1 MAQQFVGTQPL
12 NPVGTTGG
20 VGVLQLVSFSGSVE
34 LQASV
39 DGTNWTSIDTF
50 TVPAVKAVTLAPQM
64 RIVQTGGSDAI
75 VKLEG

>member
-1 MAQQFVGTQPL
+1 MAQQFVGTD
-12 NPVGTTGG
+12 PVKPTGTPGG
-20 VGVLQLVSFSGSVE
+20 VGVVQLVSFSGSVD

-64 RIVQTGGSDAI
+64 RIVQTGGSDAV